1 MTGDARGAYDAVRDV
16 VAAINEVWHV
26 AEPGTIAA
34 MLEPYFAAGMTIV
47 GPGFAPMAGGRD
59 AAVAS
64 YADFARI
71 AKIGA
76 FEMDEPVI
84 HADGDTAV
92 ATFAW
97 RIRYTMD
104 GTDYDES
111 GHDVF
116 VLRRDGQRWLATWRA
131 MLPDA
136 AR

>member
-1 MTGDARGAYDAVRDV
+1 MTAASHDAHDAVRSV
-16 VAAINEVWHV
+16 VAAINAVWHV
-26 AEPGTIAA
+26 AEPDAITRL
-34 MLEPYFAAGMTIV
+34 LEPYFAADMTIV
-47 GPGFAPMAGGRD
+47 GPGFAPMAGGRE

-71 AKIGA
+71 AKISA

-104 GTDYDES
+104 GTGYDER

-116 VLRRDGQRWLATWRA
+116 VLRRHGERWLATWRA

-136 AR
+136 AQ